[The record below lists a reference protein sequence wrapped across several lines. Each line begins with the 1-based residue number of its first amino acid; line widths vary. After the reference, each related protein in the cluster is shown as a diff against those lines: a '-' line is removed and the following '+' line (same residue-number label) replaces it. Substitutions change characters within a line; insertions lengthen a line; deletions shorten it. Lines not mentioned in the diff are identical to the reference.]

1 MIEKILDP
9 LLAPFRF
16 IRDKVFLA
24 KQAPARLRGEVSRA
38 RGQVG
43 QVQSDFQMYRA
54 DARQLQQKA
63 TGVSAKAAQARGP
76 QAPVAAGGMSL
87 PAGNPPARKKMG
99 FFSSLFAKKPK
110 CPSCNNKLHP
120 SWIECPYCGW
130 SVSAGP
136 GVAAAGPPGAG
147 AMQSAPVAPMPMAGG
162 AQRTMAL
169 DMNAIN
175 APAASP
181 PSTQLIGWFI
191 PTEGKQVGELFQIKG
206 RTTVGKAPDCTIV
219 IVEEPSVSGHHAEF
233 VPTANGFRL
242 YDLGSTNGT
251 FVNDRRVTTHD
262 LVDNDNVRLGRL
274 NFKYKS
280 VV

>member
-9 LLAPFRF
+9 LLAPFRY

-38 RGQVG
+38 RSQVG
-43 QVQSDFQMYRA
+43 QVQGDFQMYRA

-63 TGVSAKAAQARGP
+63 TGISAKAGGAQA
-76 QAPVAAGGMSL
+76 QVAAGGMSQ
-87 PAGNPPARKKMG
+87 PAANPSARKKMG

-136 GVAAAGPPGAG
+136 GAAPVSAPRAG
-147 AMQSAPVAPMPMAGG
+147 AAQSAPVAPMPMAGG

-169 DMNAIN
+169 DMNAISG
-175 APAASP
+175 PAASP
-181 PSTQLIGWFI
+181 PSTQFVGWFI
-191 PTEGKQVGELFQIKG
+191 PIEGKQVGELFQIRG

-219 IVEEPSVSGHHAEF
+219 IIEESSVSGHHAEF